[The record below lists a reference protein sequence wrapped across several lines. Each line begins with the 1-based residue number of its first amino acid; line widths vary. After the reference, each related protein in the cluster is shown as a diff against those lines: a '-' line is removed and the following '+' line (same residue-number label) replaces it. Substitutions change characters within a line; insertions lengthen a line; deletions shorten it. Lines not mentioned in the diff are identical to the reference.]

1 MVLVVENNLLRLTSV
16 EIEGRSGRYFLASA
30 SPVSVFDRGFASTLS
45 GAKPRLT
52 INENRALPLSPTTA
66 DLRGTGDAFIGVEP
80 WGRHAISID
89 YRSGLVTYQEAGIHP
104 AYMTLYRFEEEP
116 SITVVVD
123 GKSMPA
129 VIDTAS
135 PDTLILPRGKS
146 EAMRK
151 RARVE
156 LAGVLFPSIDIYLGD
171 VTRARIGNR
180 LLSKFLVTI
189 DYGRREAGLWR
200 DPRIPLE

>member
-1 MVLVVENNLLRLTSV
+1 MVFVVENNLLRLTSV
-16 EIEGRSGRYFLASA
+16 EIAGHSGRYFLASA
-30 SPVSVFDRGFASTLS
+30 SPVSVFDRAFAAKLS
-45 GAKPRLT
+45 GEKPRLT
-52 INENRALPLSPTTA
+52 LNENRALPLSPTTA
-66 DLRGTGDAFIGVEP
+66 DLKGTGDAFIGVEP
-80 WGRHAISID
+80 WGKHAITID
-89 YRSGLVTYQEAGIHP
+89 YQSGLITYQEAGIHP
-104 AYMTLYRFEEEP
+104 EYMTLYRFEEEP
-116 SITVVVD
+116 SLTVLVD
-123 GKSMPA
+123 GKSVPA
-129 VIDTAS
+129 VIDTAN
-135 PDTLILPRGKS
+135 PDTLIVPRGKS

-156 LAGVLFPSIDIYLGD
+156 VAGVLFPSVDIYLGD